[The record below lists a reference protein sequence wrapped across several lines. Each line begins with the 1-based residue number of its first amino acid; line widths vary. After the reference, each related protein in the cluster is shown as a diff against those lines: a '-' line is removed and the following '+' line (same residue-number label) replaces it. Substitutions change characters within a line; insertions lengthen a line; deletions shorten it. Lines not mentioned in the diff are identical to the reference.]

1 MIKSIISKIKSIDK
15 TQILKT
21 FKKNWINVVII
32 SLCLLLS
39 IGYIVG
45 TTINSKDNLLS
56 KLEVA
61 LKNNDVTLLS
71 TLVQVNDKRVDKEL
85 LEPIME
91 YYKAD
96 NRRVDTTISD
106 LKTKFE
112 TPDMKIESRKFLFWN
127 RSYINMKTYNIK
139 VKSNFNEGIFTI
151 NKFDPITAGGEF
163 GDVLPGIYKIGVSL
177 ENDYSEIKN
186 NSEILLM
193 NDVEITLNLPAENLV
208 VNSKFTDAEI
218 YINDENT
225 GFLVRDK
232 KEIGPLPIDGT
243 ITMHLEKDFPW
254 GRVKGEKIKVL
265 CNPIMKL
272 DIDMENDKLKADIQE
287 AVSSYY
293 KGVFKSLNEED
304 KALILN
310 STEEA
315 QDKMYGI
322 LEKKYFLLKNK
333 YNINEIN
340 IIEKNNE
347 YSYKDGLFRAT
358 IVVDI
363 NYEISKL
370 LGINK
375 SSNDKSFFTKLL
387 YVDGNWKVEDVEN
400 FSL

>member
-1 MIKSIISKIKSIDK
+1 
-15 TQILKT
+15 
-21 FKKNWINVVII
+21 
-32 SLCLLLS
+32 
-39 IGYIVG
+39 
-45 TTINSKDNLLS
+45 
-56 KLEVA
+56 
-61 LKNNDVTLLS
+61 
-71 TLVQVNDKRVDKEL
+71 
-85 LEPIME
+85 
-91 YYKAD
+91 
-96 NRRVDTTISD
+96 
-106 LKTKFE
+106 
-112 TPDMKIESRKFLFWN
+112 
-127 RSYINMKTYNIK
+127 
-139 VKSNFNEGIFTI
+139 
-151 NKFDPITAGGEF
+151 
-163 GDVLPGIYKIGVSL
+163 
-177 ENDYSEIKN
+177 
-186 NSEILLM
+186 
-193 NDVEITLNLPAENLV
+193 LPAKNVV
-208 VNSKFTDAEI
+208 VNSQFTDAEI

-265 CNPIMKL
+265 SNPIMNL
-272 DIDMENDKLKADIQE
+272 DIDMENDKLKADIRD
-287 AVSSYY
+287 VISSYY
-293 KGVFKSLNEED
+293 KGVFKALNEED

-340 IIEKNNE
+340 IIEENNE

-387 YVDGNWKVEDVEN
+387 YIDGNWKVEDVEN